1 MRYALRLSFISI
13 IVILCSCETTIT
25 SLQPNAG
32 WLRETELAWNA
43 HRTAIQSNPALDPI
57 RGKVAFVRAR
67 DITFEMLSNTAYPNE
82 AERAA
87 ILELAKLREI
97 AYDQYLSIDDRYQ
110 PPYGRVYQ
118 AHRQATNALWA
129 DLYRGRI
136 TFAQFSRN
144 FQELDA
150 AVGETLERL
159 RNLAAAEASRE
170 EQLALQRIMAYRP
183 ARQPTMIQQPRL
195 QTTCTTVGN
204 TMYCY

>member
-1 MRYALRLSFISI
+1 MQSAFRLSLIFIT
-13 IVILCSCETTIT
+13 VVLCSCETTRT
-25 SLQPNAG
+25 QSQPSSG
-32 WLRETELAWNA
+32 WLRETEQAWNA
-43 HRTAIQSNPALDPI
+43 HRTAIQENPTLDPI

-67 DITFEMLSNTAYPNE
+67 DITFDMLANTAHPNE

-97 AYDQYLSIDDRYQ
+97 TYAQYLSIDDRYQ

-129 DLYRGRI
+129 DLYRGKI
-136 TFAQFSRN
+136 TYGQFSRN

-159 RNLAAAEASRE
+159 RNVATAEASRE
-170 EQLALQRIMAYRP
+170 EQLALQRIIAYRP
-183 ARQPTMIQQPRL
+183 AQQPTIIQQPRL
-195 QTTCTTVGN
+195 QTTCTRVGN